1 MTISDRISDHYPES
15 TRLLMDDLFPELSN
29 KEREYVSMLSWGLST
44 QVIADISGRSRLT
57 VKDGIT
63 RARQKLGNI
72 STESLRLIVLIRV
85 QSYIAMHLHLANTS
99 FLEASKPL
107 EIRVKSGG
115 KS

>member
-1 MTISDRISDHYPES
+1 
-15 TRLLMDDLFPELSN
+15 MDDLFPELSN

-85 QSYIAMHLHLANTS
+85 QSYIATHLVNTS